1 MPFTR
6 LPALFILVS
15 GLFGLAGVALAAAA
29 AHGTDARLLG
39 GASAMCLA
47 HAPALIGLAL
57 ACDRLRLAR
66 LAGTA
71 LALGTAVFAGDLVL
85 RHFSGHGLFP
95 MSAPT
100 GGVLMM
106 AGWLITAFGGVLALL
121 DARD

>member
-1 MPFTR
+1 MSLPR
-6 LPALFILVS
+6 LPALFILMA

-47 HAPALIGLAL
+47 HAPALIGLAF
-57 ACDRLRLAR
+57 AADRLRLAR
-66 LAGTA
+66 LAGAA

-85 RHFSGHGLFP
+85 RHVAGHGLFP
-95 MSAPT
+95 LSAPT

-106 AGWLITAFGGVLALL
+106 AGWLMTAIGGALALL
-121 DARD
+121 RGTA